1 MLVKE
6 TLSVHRIHYTMM
18 TEDDILD
25 SKEQDHL
32 RMNVSPDQTI
42 ILGLQIFLDHRSSRT
57 IDQRSGSL
65 PMQVCPATTESDYI
79 GESYPISLQNC
90 LNVVTVEERSNIPSL
105 HYSLLIQTYN

>member
-32 RMNVSPDQTI
+32 RMNVAPDQTI
-42 ILGLQIFLDHRSSRT
+42 IQGLQIFLDHRSSSS
-57 IDQRSGSL
+57 IGQKILMILHPPPFPKFPLFRS
-65 PMQVCPATTESDYI
+65 
-79 GESYPISLQNC
+79 
-90 LNVVTVEERSNIPSL
+90 
-105 HYSLLIQTYN
+105 

>member
-32 RMNVSPDQTI
+32 RMNVAPDQTI
-42 ILGLQIFLDHRSSRT
+42 IQGLQIFLDHRSSSS
-57 IDQRSGSL
+57 IGQKILMIL
-65 PMQVCPATTESDYI
+65 PPPLPNPLFSI
-79 GESYPISLQNC
+79 
-90 LNVVTVEERSNIPSL
+90 
-105 HYSLLIQTYN
+105 

>member
-32 RMNVSPDQTI
+32 RMNVAPDQTI
-42 ILGLQIFLDHRSSRT
+42 ILSLQTFLDHRSLSSKKNLDEIRKVVLEGCP
-57 IDQRSGSL
+57 S
-65 PMQVCPATTESDYI
+65 QVSQ
-79 GESYPISLQNC
+79 PILTSPFLAF
-90 LNVVTVEERSNIPSL
+90 RF
-105 HYSLLIQTYN
+105 

>member
-32 RMNVSPDQTI
+32 RMNVAPDQTI
-42 ILGLQIFLDHRSSRT
+42 IQGLQIFLDHRSSSS
-57 IDQRSGSL
+57 IGQKILMIL
-65 PMQVCPATTESDYI
+65 PP
-79 GESYPISLQNC
+79 PFP
-90 LNVVTVEERSNIPSL
+90 IPSFR
-105 HYSLLIQTYN
+105 SK

>member
-32 RMNVSPDQTI
+32 RMNVAPDQTI
-42 ILGLQIFLDHRSSRT
+42 IQGLQIFLDHRSSSSIGQKVLMILPFSLFQTRS
-57 IDQRSGSL
+57 DQ
-65 PMQVCPATTESDYI
+65 
-79 GESYPISLQNC
+79 
-90 LNVVTVEERSNIPSL
+90 ER
-105 HYSLLIQTYN
+105 

>member
-32 RMNVSPDQTI
+32 RMNVAPDQTI
-42 ILGLQIFLDHRSSRT
+42 IQGLQIFLDHRSSSS
-57 IDQRSGSL
+57 IGQKILMILPPPPSQSPLFDLSSSL
-65 PMQVCPATTESDYI
+65 D
-79 GESYPISLQNC
+79 
-90 LNVVTVEERSNIPSL
+90 VV
-105 HYSLLIQTYN
+105 